1 MREET
6 DMTVEETDMIYERR
20 NYYWRG
26 KTQSRNQK
34 QPKKRSKHSKFKA
47 IVRWYVDCLKISS
60 SSMWLCFITPTFKLN
75 SWEVMRLYPQRYS
88 GWAVVTVVFPCSSK
102 RNLQGW
108 SSNKIRALHI
118 RYTVWRTH
126 TMRLAVALLVEHP
139 DIHYQSVSV
148 VFFFRECLCIWV
160 INVEAHSA
168 HCRMAKT
175 RTIPGRILPHTWY
188 RVCPFWTVRCD
199 SLLRR
204 RTSQYMNMES
214 LLRCCP
220 PPRRTC

>member
-88 GWAVVTVVFPCSSK
+88 GWAVVTVVFPCSSN

-108 SSNKIRALHI
+108 SSNKIRALHV
-118 RYTVWRTH
+118 RYTLWRTRYAHDTTCRSTACRAPRH
-126 TMRLAVALLVEHP
+126 TRPACFRGFLLSGMFIS
-139 DIHYQSVSV
+139 D
-148 VFFFRECLCIWV
+148 
-160 INVEAHSA
+160 
-168 HCRMAKT
+168 K
-175 RTIPGRILPHTWY
+175 
-188 RVCPFWTVRCD
+188 
-199 SLLRR
+199 RR
-204 RTSQYMNMES
+204 SSCSTLSDGKHNNNT
-214 LLRCCP
+214 L
-220 PPRRTC
+220 

>member
-6 DMTVEETDMIYERR
+6 DMTVEETEMIYERR

-139 DIHYQSVSV
+139 DIQDQPVSV
-148 VFFFRECLCIWV
+148 VFFFRECFWV
-160 INVEAHSA
+160 INVEAHAA
-168 HCRMAKT
+168 HRRMASSIILPY
-175 RTIPGRILPHTWY
+175 RALPHTRY
-188 RVCPFWTVRCD
+188 LVQSVSILNNSVRF
-199 SLLRR
+199 LLRR
-204 RTSQYMNMES
+204 RTPRYMNMEIRV
-214 LLRCCP
+214 RCCP
-220 PPRRTC
+220 PPLKTR